1 MLAYIQLNLLST
13 IELVYKTT
21 SNATFEVM
29 LMLNFEMKIVLKQTF
44 SDKLLDVGKI
54 SVFNRDQQSCA
65 VLHFTNLQIPLSQI
79 RTVPEFLFKNFCSR
93 IVV

>member
-1 MLAYIQLNLLST
+1 MQAYVQSNLLST

-29 LMLNFEMKIVLKQTF
+29 LMFNFEMKIVLKQTF

-54 SVFNRDQQSCA
+54 SVF
-65 VLHFTNLQIPLSQI
+65 
-79 RTVPEFLFKNFCSR
+79 
-93 IVV
+93 